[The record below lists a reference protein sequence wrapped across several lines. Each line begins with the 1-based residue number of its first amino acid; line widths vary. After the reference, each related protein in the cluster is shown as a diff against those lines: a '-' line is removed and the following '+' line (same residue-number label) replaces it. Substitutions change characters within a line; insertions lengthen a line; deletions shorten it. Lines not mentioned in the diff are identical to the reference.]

1 MAGFVKMLLLPR
13 ATRQLVAT
21 AVVFSAVAA
30 AAQADD
36 LQVKS
41 IGSFYI
47 PGHEVT
53 LSGLPASEI
62 ATSPGMAPFHYDPNG
77 EFETGQ
83 MYVQYVQLAHPSA
96 KYPLLLWHGGGLS
109 GVTWETK
116 PDGQPGWQSY
126 FLHAGHSVYISDAV
140 ERGRA
145 TWSRFPEIYSSPPI
159 FRTKKEAWEL
169 FRIGPKYSDHAT
181 KTAFSDTQFPVDSFD
196 AFMRQSNPRWLTN
209 DDATQKAYDAYVQA
223 VCPCVILV
231 HSQGSYFGF
240 TAALHA
246 PDKVKALIAIEPS
259 SAPDPTK
266 TDVSALKSVPH
277 LFVWGDHIKDSPLW
291 PRFQGVASRYRE
303 ALTTAGVPND
313 WLDLPSQGLHGNT
326 HMMMMDRNSDQVAAL
341 IQAWMKKQGLMQQ

>member
-1 MAGFVKMLLLPR
+1 MVDLVLSRLLHRLSAP
-13 ATRQLVAT
+13 AT
-21 AVVFSAVAA
+21 AMLFAVVAGGAV
-30 AAQADD
+30 AQADD
-36 LQVKS
+36 LQVKA
-41 IGSFYI
+41 IGSFYVS
-47 PGHEVT
+47 GHEVT
-53 LSGLPASEI
+53 LSGLSASEI
-62 ATSPGMAPFHYDPNG
+62 ATSAGMAPFHYDPNG

-83 MYVQYVQLAHPSA
+83 MYVEYVQLAHPSA

-126 FLHAGHSVYISDAV
+126 FLHAGHNVYVSDAV

-169 FRIGPKYSDHAT
+169 FRIGPSYTDHAT
-181 KTAFSDTQFPVDSFD
+181 KTAFADTQFPVDSFD
-196 AFMRQSNPRWLTN
+196 AFMRQNNPRWLTN
-209 DDATQKAYDAYVQA
+209 DAATQMAYDAYVQA

-246 PDKVKALIAIEPS
+246 PDKVKAVIAIEPS

-266 TDVSALKSVPH
+266 TDLSGLKSVPH

-291 PRFQGVASRYRE
+291 PRFQGVGARYRD
-303 ALTTAGVPND
+303 ALMAAGVPND
-313 WLDLPSQGLHGNT
+313 WIDLPSQGLRGNT
-326 HMMMMDRNSDQVAAL
+326 HMMMMDRNSDRIAAL
-341 IQAWMKKQGLMQQ
+341 IQEWIDKQGLMQP